1 MKFWIIALVVFCSG
15 TMHAQVLISLLFGD
29 KLNSGKIEFGLEGGL
44 SLSRLEGLDPMK
56 THQNYN
62 LGFYFD
68 IKTKKPAW
76 MISTGVKVKSTM
88 GAEGLPVYSLQNPAL
103 DSSFTGG
110 NITRKLNYFNV
121 PIMLKYTFKNKI
133 YAQCGIQLGL
143 RYKATDVFTRKVID
157 KDDLTYKLDVKNKYH
172 PLDGGLIG
180 GIGYRLEKGYG
191 MNFSFSYYLGLV
203 DARVSDSGPNEYNRV
218 FYLNAGIPIGKGK
231 AMEKETQESGE

>member
-1 MKFWIIALVVFCSG
+1 MKFWFIVLLAFCSG
-15 TMHAQVLISLLFGD
+15 TMRAQVLISLLFGD

-68 IKTKKPAW
+68 IKTKNPAW
-76 MISTGVKVKSTM
+76 MITTGVKVKSTM

-103 DSSFTGG
+103 DSSFSGG
-110 NITRKLNYFNV
+110 NITRKINYFNV

-133 YAQCGIQLGL
+133 FAQGGMQLGL
-143 RYKATDVFTRKVID
+143 RYKATDVFTRTVVD
-157 KDDLTYKLDVKNKYH
+157 KEDLTYKLDIKNKYH
-172 PLDGGLIG
+172 PLDAGVIAGV
-180 GIGYRLEKGYG
+180 GYRLEKGNG

-203 DARVSDSGPNEYNRV
+203 DARISDSGPNEFNRV

-231 AMEKETQESGE
+231 AMARE